1 MATKDETNRRTEP
14 VEASDISQE
23 SDLIEKP
30 TKEALAKSGYR
41 LPESHYA
48 LEEAGGDLERANEIM
63 RQNPDTPLY
72 QDQVNARADRTQAEH
87 MERMGREYRVPGRG
101 VVGAKDAEKASR
113 EADED
118 AGVEPQQSR
127 AASAGSE
134 GKRAAEPSEN
144 KGGGRSTKK

>member
-1 MATKDETNRRTEP
+1 MATKDETNRRSEP

-23 SDLIEKP
+23 SDLIQKP
-30 TKEALAKSGYR
+30 TREELEKSGIR

-101 VVGAKDAEKASR
+101 VVAAKDAEKASR
-113 EADED
+113 AADED
-118 AGVEPQQSR
+118 AGAQSQSR
-127 AASAGSE
+127 APASSSE

-144 KGGGRSTKK
+144 KGGGRGTKK

>member
-1 MATKDETNRRTEP
+1 MATKDETNRRTDP

-23 SDLIEKP
+23 SDLIQKP
-30 TKEALAKSGYR
+30 TREELEKSGIR

-48 LEEAGGDLERANEIM
+48 LEKAGGDQERANEIL
-63 RQNPDTPLY
+63 REDSGAALY

-118 AGVEPQQSR
+118 AGAAPQSR
-127 AASAGSE
+127 ASAASE

-144 KGGGRSTKK
+144 KGGGRSAKK